1 MIRPFALL
9 GFSAYAALALCMAL
23 GPENAWVLALLCL
36 GLACGAAFVRVGAGF
51 VCQRKG
57 LLDQKELSEEPPM
70 ALSVFRGLFWAAAAL
85 AMAGLL
91 CGMCALKWQQTEP
104 LQGLEGRRLT
114 VRAQVLDYPE
124 ERYHRYYYRLR
135 VEALGEEDTLEPTEP
150 FILRLSTTMPLRC
163 QPCDWVECLVT
174 FNAFDS
180 SGGLY
185 STRNSRLAD
194 GFQAGGY
201 LSQYTGVP
209 VEENPALPFGEMLAR
224 LRNQVGRELDRLM
237 EEISG
242 YCGGELLSAA
252 AYFHCRF
259 ENIHPFASGNGA
271 TGRVLMNYFLLIRD
285 HPPLIVFA
293 QDREEYLQCL
303 TRYDRDRDA
312 QPLAEFLKR
321 ELVQTWEA

>member
-51 VCQRKG
+51 VWQRKG

-104 LQGLEGRRLT
+104 LQELEGRRLT

-150 FILRLSTTMPLRC
+150 FILRLSTTMPLR
-163 QPCDWVECLVT
+163 
-174 FNAFDS
+174 
-180 SGGLY
+180 
-185 STRNSRLAD
+185 
-194 GFQAGGY
+194 
-201 LSQYTGVP
+201 
-209 VEENPALPFGEMLAR
+209 
-224 LRNQVGRELDRLM
+224 
-237 EEISG
+237 
-242 YCGGELLSAA
+242 
-252 AYFHCRF
+252 
-259 ENIHPFASGNGA
+259 
-271 TGRVLMNYFLLIRD
+271 
-285 HPPLIVFA
+285 
-293 QDREEYLQCL
+293 
-303 TRYDRDRDA
+303 
-312 QPLAEFLKR
+312 
-321 ELVQTWEA
+321 